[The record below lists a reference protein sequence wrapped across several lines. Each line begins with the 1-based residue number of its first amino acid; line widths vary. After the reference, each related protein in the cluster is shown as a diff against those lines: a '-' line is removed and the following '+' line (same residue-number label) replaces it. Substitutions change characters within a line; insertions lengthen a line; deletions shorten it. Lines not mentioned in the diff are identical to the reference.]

1 MLVVETKPRSFRL
14 TEQDRER
21 LAKLQ
26 DALGGEQALTET
38 EALRWA
44 LVALEGLLD
53 HGLAEWTADSPS
65 DRRYISLT
73 RPPGLSL
80 VLVENE
86 AGGFTPWH
94 LSDDIQPSHTWPK

>member
-44 LVALEGLLD
+44 LVALEGVLD
-53 HGLAEWTADSPS
+53 NGLAAWTGEGPDGK
-65 DRRYISLT
+65 RVIFLR

-80 VLVENE
+80 ALMENE

-94 LSDDIQPSHTWPK
+94 MA